1 MSNSEKPEI
10 PQIAFAVGGLG
21 GNNAFGAGFL
31 QAALDKDIQPGMIT
45 CTSGQILWVS
55 KYIEAFSARKS
66 VPPGDC
72 LRKEMET
79 FIEGTEPFHDHDLD
93 LWHMG
98 FYGKEGMM
106 RTAFP
111 ELILDTMKNTISAF
125 ERVLQQ
131 GRKAFLT
138 RELLSEWPV
147 RWLVPRFSD
156 EFFSK
161 ISDVFNSCDKIG
173 IAFNSYDPAEGMEI
187 VHLNPLAK
195 RLLQKEA
202 GEKSSHRSRTLYKD
216 ITPQYVRN
224 GLWLFQYGFEDCSII
239 DGCYFRGVML
249 SEAAVAREVFVSRP
263 INYKWIGKLPTNY
276 IENEDLK
283 TEIYFN
289 GSYQGERDKIMLVNN
304 MLGPNLGKCG
314 SETALPD
321 ADEGKNEPESGL
333 PNGKEGKSGP
343 EGVLQKY
350 HEVTLCEVE
359 MDTQRGFFD
368 YIFEDIEVFDQSRQ
382 RSAATFDK
390 CGAATP

>member
-1 MSNSEKPEI
+1 MSNSNAPNIPEI
-10 PQIAFAVGGLG
+10 GFAVGGLG

-31 QAALDKDIQPGMIT
+31 QAALDKDIQPEMIT

-72 LRKEMET
+72 LRKEMEK
-79 FIEGTEPFHDHDLD
+79 FIESTEPYHFHDLD

-98 FYGKEGMM
+98 LHGKEGMM

-111 ELILDTMKNTISAF
+111 EIFLDTMKNTISAF

-138 RELLSEWPV
+138 RELMSEWPV
-147 RWLVPRFSD
+147 RWLVPRFPD
-156 EFFSK
+156 EFFSN
-161 ISDVFNSCDKIG
+161 ISDVFNNCKDIG
-173 IAFNSYDPAEGMEI
+173 IAFNSFDPAEGMEI
-187 VHLNPLAK
+187 VHLNEQAK
-195 RLLQKEA
+195 NQLNKQA
-202 GEKSSHRSRTLYKD
+202 GEKSSHRSRTIYKD

-224 GLWLFQYGFEDCSII
+224 GLWLFQYGFDDCSII

-249 SEAAVAREVFVSRP
+249 SEAAVARKVFVSRP

-283 TEIYFN
+283 TEISFN
-289 GSYQGERDKIMLVNN
+289 GSYQGERDKIMLVNSL
-304 MLGPNLGKCG
+304 LGTDLGKCG
-314 SETALPD
+314 SEPALPD
-321 ADEGKNEPESGL
+321 AEK
-333 PNGKEGKSGP
+333 GKSRP
-343 EGVLQKY
+343 EGVMKKY
-350 HEVTLCEVE
+350 HEVKLCEVE

-368 YIFEDIEVFDQSRQ
+368 YVFEDINVFDRSRQ
-382 RSAATFDK
+382 RSAAKFEE
-390 CGAATP
+390 GRA